1 MDKNGATKATY
12 LDNLL
17 NWTKPV
23 SLRQIGTI
31 CWRLA
36 TILKLLSRK
45 NTLHVIYS
53 HFQQVKTQ
61 DESLTKYQGG
71 SRQHHVGSWNI
82 FDLGFS
88 KLSPDFSSM
97 FVEFQSKYH
106 REEQIGAQIWLKSG
120 DGIIQIAV
128 FWHLQFALFLPTN
141 NFFSACHPSF
151 CSVSRRIVVHFYF
164 LVSFAL
170 LFTDFCNCP
179 EKDEGIL
186 QQFHFLFDLGL
197 HRELELLNADS
208 RMHFQ
213 DAMEVEQEG
222 AEGSESTEN
231 EGVAPL
237 MLSKTSIFRGLI
249 EDYRSFSG
257 FFGSPGAWTTRI
269 RP

>member
-106 REEQIGAQIWLKSG
+106 REEQIWAQIWLKSG

-128 FWHLQFALFLPTN
+128 FWHLQFALFLSTN
-141 NFFSACHPSF
+141 NFF
-151 CSVSRRIVVHFYF
+151 
-164 LVSFAL
+164 
-170 LFTDFCNCP
+170 
-179 EKDEGIL
+179 
-186 QQFHFLFDLGL
+186 FLFSLPSI
-197 HRELELLNADS
+197 LLLS
-208 RMHFQ
+208 FQ
-213 DAMEVEQEG
+213 KDCG
-222 AEGSESTEN
+222 AFLFPGFICAAFYGFLQLPRKRWRHSP
-231 EGVAPL
+231 AIPL
-237 MLSKTSIFRGLI
+237 SLWSW
-249 EDYRSFSG
+249 
-257 FFGSPGAWTTRI
+257 P
-269 RP
+269 P

>member
-45 NTLHVIYS
+45 NTLHVLYS

-128 FWHLQFALFLPTN
+128 FWHLQFAFLSN
-141 NFFSACHPSF
+141 KQFLLAFQLAIHPSAQF
-151 CSVSRRIVVHFYF
+151 PEGLWCISISWFHLRCFLRI
-164 LVSFAL
+164 FAIAPKKMKAFSSNSTFSL
-170 LFTDFCNCP
+170 
-179 EKDEGIL
+179 IL
-186 QQFHFLFDLGL
+186 
-197 HRELELLNADS
+197 AS
-208 RMHFQ
+208 I
-213 DAMEVEQEG
+213 
-222 AEGSESTEN
+222 GSWS
-231 EGVAPL
+231 
-237 MLSKTSIFRGLI
+237 S
-249 EDYRSFSG
+249 
-257 FFGSPGAWTTRI
+257 
-269 RP
+269 

>member
-106 REEQIGAQIWLKSG
+106 REEQIWAQIWLKSG

-208 RMHFQ
+208 RMHFFKKHNWSIAKVVQ
-213 DAMEVEQEG
+213 
-222 AEGSESTEN
+222 
-231 EGVAPL
+231 
-237 MLSKTSIFRGLI
+237 LSQSIDSLL
-249 EDYRSFSG
+249 SF
-257 FFGSPGAWTTRI
+257 WDV
-269 RP
+269 